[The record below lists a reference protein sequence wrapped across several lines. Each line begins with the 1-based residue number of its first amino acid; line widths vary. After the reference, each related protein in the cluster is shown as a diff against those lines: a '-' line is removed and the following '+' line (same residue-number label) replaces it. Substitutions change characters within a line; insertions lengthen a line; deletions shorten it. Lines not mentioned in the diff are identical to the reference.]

1 MTSEY
6 SKKVLKENED
16 SNKFIKIKDK
26 KNEDT
31 LRQNIE
37 NNYENLV
44 KTYIETILK
53 NESLLLYEKWNDKLF
68 ELVKKTFSM
77 VNPSFRYMKDSMDI
91 NDYVKVKTIPYKDQ
105 SLSRVIDGYA
115 LQKNVCSKKMPLN
128 IENPSILILNS
139 GLDCYNASK
148 NGFDRFFLQEP
159 VFVEQIKKRIEQVNV
174 DIILVNKNIIQK
186 LQDQLIKK
194 KRMALV
200 LNVKSDALKKIAR
213 CTQTTCLDSI
223 DLINQ
228 KLILGHCRQF
238 KIEKIN
244 LKKDKSTL
252 QAMKNDIL
260 KSNEYNLMIFE
271 GCEEVLFSTIIL
283 SDQNQNELKIIKR
296 LLQKRILPTIRD
308 YFLQKSLL
316 YYSFIDIPKNI
327 LISKHSTN
335 INGQS
340 ELDLGQQNS
349 SISLFNSYSINSIR
363 NDDLNISQVLNYES
377 NLSFFTQYKKQKNTS
392 FNIFFDD
399 EGIYQNNTKVNFVK
413 MTLTNSSSNQKS
425 LMSNNGLSSNN
436 STMSLVANQ
445 LDGNISNEKKE
456 KNEDFTESEIL
467 KQIYTVCCPSENV
480 ELTLYSNDNR
490 KDKPLGQLIF
500 ELCYQGELKC
510 KKCKNKNR
518 NHLYNL
524 FSPSGK
530 VTINLI
536 DKNSKKYKISQI
548 LEFLEKK
555 EKFYTSQKKNRDDD
569 EINYDGDIFSYGYCK
584 ICDNIVTPLI
594 KMPTEM
600 YNISSGKYLKY
611 FFYNKEAK
619 NRSIKSECN
628 ISHIIQKEI
637 NCNHYSFTD
646 IIRIFITQYANISF
660 SFSYLERYKID
671 PCTLQNDKK
680 DQLISKTMVD
690 NSMNFARHKSAKVCE
705 YILHNFNVSL
715 EEISI
720 IEDKKLQLSV
730 SIQNTIKKVK
740 FYISSNIL
748 SLTEFKN
755 YIDTNFTSSQITKF
769 QDYIKCQIFVTKVY
783 IKIVQFKI
791 VSNTILLL
799 INKLTNF
806 IKILESLG
814 KKEPI
819 VEPLKEEEST
829 KTNLNI
835 QKSKTQQSKKASE
848 TLSRTFTNIPI
859 SDKDNSSIFTPS
871 FNLLKRASI
880 LSKLEEKPI
889 VLKKIKSTVEKNQN
903 LHPPPEGSTY
913 INIDQ
918 KSNYRYIIDYL
929 TYYDDQ
935 HTQSTTH
942 LKTNDISSI
951 ITFAVTSEKYK
962 NSFKAKNKFDLTSIK
977 CERNINKNVLTQNNL
992 KDEDIFYQKFD
1003 INEKTNFKYNYFTLS
1018 NEACLSDSSLIFDIN
1033 RNTYYG
1039 STKERKQILQQL
1051 EAELLSEEK
1060 NTFVYEMKSI
1070 ELNKLTGLNVDC
1082 SFVNRKQLTDINL
1095 SNIFQRKTES
1105 DTNASAERESLNSFL
1120 PLNKMSGNNNMKI
1133 ISNGCSPT
1141 ISKKKQSN
1149 EDFFFS
1155 SNEIRKI
1162 IEDLTNLNFE
1172 IKAEKIK
1179 LINDLNISS
1188 KEYKS
1193 KYKCPKINFV
1203 ENSNEKKSI
1212 EISIFFS
1219 RQFEALRIIYCSTYE
1234 EFILSCA
1241 KSHTWD
1247 NVSGGKSSASF
1258 CKSIDNKYVLKCISK
1273 DEFRMFTESAYQ
1285 YFQHLRN
1292 HLFHR
1297 MPSALAKIL
1306 GAYKIKIKKDEKN
1319 IEKYYVIL
1327 MENVFYN
1334 IDITKPK
1341 IKAYDLK
1348 GSTANRYIQK
1358 NKMKPSQVLPD
1369 TNFKEERNGEPIV
1382 LERGMME
1389 LFSSAVYNDSLIL
1402 SKINV
1407 IDYSLLLIKNE
1418 ADKTIRVKIIDY
1430 IRKYTWDKQL
1440 EHVGKTIINGLNS
1453 PTIIGPVNYKE
1464 RFGRLIYDF
1473 FIGI

>member
-1 MTSEY
+1 MISEY
-6 SKKVLKENED
+6 CKKVRKENED
-16 SNKFIKIKDK
+16 NSKFIMFKDK
-26 KNEDT
+26 KYEDT

-37 NNYENLV
+37 NNYDNLL

-77 VNPSFRYMKDSMDI
+77 VNPSFRYLKDSMDI
-91 NDYVKVKTIPYKDQ
+91 NNYVKVKTIPYKDQ

-128 IENPSILILNS
+128 IENPSILILNC

-148 NGFDRFFLQEP
+148 DNFDRFFIQEP
-159 VFVEQIKKRIEQVNV
+159 VFVEQIKKRIEQVDV
-174 DIILVNKNIIQK
+174 DIILVNKNIVQK

-200 LNVKSDALKKIAR
+200 LNVKAEALKKIAR
-213 CTQTTCLDSI
+213 CTKTTCLDSI
-223 DLINQ
+223 ELID
-228 KLILGHCRQF
+228 KKFILGQCKQF

-244 LKKDKSTL
+244 LKKAKVSMQT
-252 QAMKNDIL
+252 MKNDIL

-271 GCEEVLFSTIIL
+271 GCDQVLFSTIIL
-283 SDQNQNELKIIKR
+283 SDQNQKELKIIKK
-296 LLQKRILPTIRD
+296 LLQSTILPTIRD
-308 YFLQKSLL
+308 YFLQKYLL
-316 YYSFIDIPKNI
+316 YYSFIDIPKNN
-327 LISKHSTN
+327 LLSKHSTN
-335 INGQS
+335 INGQN
-340 ELDLGQQNS
+340 ELDLVQQNS
-349 SISLFNSYSINSIR
+349 SISLIHSYSINSVK
-363 NDDLNISQVLNYES
+363 NDDLNISQVLNCES
-377 NLSFFTQYKKQKNTS
+377 NLSFFTQNKKPKNST
-392 FNIFFDD
+392 FKNIFDD
-399 EGIYQNNTKVNFVK
+399 EGIYQSNTKVSFVK
-413 MTLTNSSSNQKS
+413 MTLTNSSNTQKS
-425 LMSNNGLSSNN
+425 LTVKNDALAHNNTKTLAINELNANALSE
-436 STMSLVANQ
+436 M
-445 LDGNISNEKKE
+445 KE
-456 KNEDFTESEIL
+456 KVEDFTESDIL
-467 KQIYTVCCPSENV
+467 KQVYTLCCPSEDV
-480 ELTLYSNDNR
+480 EITLYSKDNK
-490 KDKPLGQLIF
+490 KDKPLGQFIF
-500 ELCYQGELKC
+500 ELCYQSESKC

-524 FSPSGK
+524 FCSNGK
-530 VTINLI
+530 VGIHLI

-548 LEFLEKK
+548 LEFLEKE
-555 EKFYTSQKKNRDDD
+555 EKFFTSQKKNQDD

-594 KMPTEM
+594 KIPTEM
-600 YNISSGKYLKY
+600 YNISSGKYLKH

-619 NRSIKSECN
+619 NRNLKSECN
-628 ISHIIQKEI
+628 ISHLIQKEI
-637 NCNHYSFTD
+637 NCNHFSFTD
-646 IIRIFITQYANISF
+646 ITRIFITQYGNISF
-660 SFSYLERYKID
+660 SFSYFEKYKID

-680 DQLISKTMVD
+680 DQLISKSLVD
-690 NSMNFARHKSAKVCE
+690 NSMNFSKHKSIKVCE

-715 EEISI
+715 EEISK
-720 IEDKKLQLSV
+720 IEDKKMQFSV
-730 SIQNTIKKVK
+730 SIQNTVKKIKL
-740 FYISSNIL
+740 YISSNII

-755 YIDTNFTSSQITKF
+755 YVEANLTPTQVMKF
-769 QDYIKCQIFVTKVY
+769 QDYIKCQLFVTKIY

-791 VSNTILLL
+791 ICNRILLS

-806 IKILESLG
+806 IKIIQLLG
-814 KKEPI
+814 KKEGN
-819 VEPLKEEEST
+819 VELPKEEET
-829 KTNLNI
+829 NTNLTI
-835 QKSKTQQSKKASE
+835 QKSKTQQSTNESE
-848 TLSRTFTNIPI
+848 TIPRTLPNNLPN

-871 FNLLKRASI
+871 FNLLERASI
-880 LSKLEEKPI
+880 LSKLEEQPMI
-889 VLKKIKSTVEKNQN
+889 LKKQKKTALKSQN
-903 LHPPPEGSTY
+903 SYPPPESGTY

-918 KSNYRYIIDYL
+918 KSNYKYIIDYL

-935 HTQSTTH
+935 HTQYTTH

-951 ITFAVTSEKYK
+951 IAFAITSEKYQSSIKSK
-962 NSFKAKNKFDLTSIK
+962 NQFDLTSIK
-977 CERNINKNVLTQNNL
+977 CERKINKIETTQNNL

-1003 INEKTNFKYNYFTLS
+1003 INDKTNFMYNYFTLS

-1033 RNTYYG
+1033 RNTYYN
-1039 STKERKQILQQL
+1039 STMEKKKILQQL
-1051 EAELLSEEK
+1051 ETELLSDEK
-1060 NTFVYEMKSI
+1060 NTFVYKMKSI

-1082 SFVNRKQLTDINL
+1082 SFVDKKQLTDMNL

-1120 PLNKMSGNNNMKI
+1120 PLNKLSGNNTLKI
-1133 ISNGCSPT
+1133 ISNECSPV
-1141 ISKKKQSN
+1141 ISKKKPSN

-1162 IEDLTNLNFE
+1162 IEDLNTLNFE
-1172 IKAEKIK
+1172 IKSEKLK
-1179 LINDLNISS
+1179 LISELNIPNN
-1188 KEYKS
+1188 EYKL
-1193 KYKCPKINFV
+1193 KYKFPKLNFI
-1203 ENSNEKKSI
+1203 ENSTEKKSI
-1212 EISIFFS
+1212 EVFIYFS

-1234 EFILSCA
+1234 EFILSSA

-1258 CKSIDNKYVLKCISK
+1258 CKSIDNKYVLKCINK

-1285 YFQHLRN
+1285 YFHHLAK
-1292 HLFHR
+1292 HLFHK

-1319 IEKYYVIL
+1319 IEKYYVII
-1327 MENVFYN
+1327 MENAFYN
-1334 IDITKPK
+1334 IDITQPN

-1348 GSTANRYIQK
+1348 GSTANRYVQR
-1358 NKMKPSQVLPD
+1358 NKMKPFQVLPD

-1389 LFSSAVYNDSLIL
+1389 LLSSAVHNDSLIL

-1453 PTIIGPVNYKE
+1453 PTIVSPVNYRE
-1464 RFGRLIYDF
+1464 RFGRLINDF